1 MLKCNYSKGKSEV
14 INMDTKKY
22 IKYLNDT
29 IDFIL
34 NNLSKVRIENLT
46 AKGKYDI
53 LTITAEKQSV
63 IMYAFKILGE
73 GVKDYKNKK
82 VVLKDGISISMEE
95 LEEIEKKLLK
105 VRFILVDMQK
115 ELLDVDDLMLDG
127 MDAVNKLKAEIF

>member
-1 MLKCNYSKGKSEV
+1 
-14 INMDTKKY
+14 MDTKRY

-46 AKGKYDI
+46 NKGKYDI

-63 IMYAFKILGE
+63 IMDAFKILGE
-73 GVKDYKNKK
+73 SVKDYKNKK
-82 VVLKDGISISMEE
+82 VVLKDGTSISMEE
-95 LEEIEKKLLK
+95 LKEIENKLLK